1 MENNC
6 NFWPFNLGGKKMANT
21 KKIDIALASK
31 MAQVEFDYVE
41 DKASAFLMF
50 NDMLELFRNVYPD
63 GSLEQ
68 GQMYLVGDSFV
79 ATTSVKVGETY
90 LAKDI
95 VGVAS
100 PDDMKAKVETTP
112 MLALRRSRAAA
123 LIAAGFGLPFEI
135 REAKKAEYE
144 KEHGVAKEKQPE
156 VQEETDSVEKSN
168 VVELPKAT
176 EETKEVPVEEQP
188 EEKPKKRR
196 GRPRKQQTPVKQEQ
210 PEEVV
215 ETAVE
220 AEEQPIEVE
229 VETEAPVEEK
239 TDEVALDALSEE
251 VSLFD
256 VTDTEDKEES
266 TEEQAAV
273 TETNEVQEVHEVEDA
288 QSNEEETPVVDE
300 SSDLLTNMD
309 AGQAETVRIDFIE
322 ESNEDVPVSEVKAIL
337 PEQPESMELLPEKSP
352 KEIMAEVGK
361 ALPEYVDVS
370 ISYGVAKAK
379 VVGVIRRPSTDVTY
393 KQLLSTLEA
402 VKNGNESEYASNFTC
417 VIRWLLNQAYAGQQN
432 YTERKADI
440 DAALQLYVNNIELFD
455 ELFVKYKAEA

>member
-1 MENNC
+1 
-6 NFWPFNLGGKKMANT
+6 MANT
-21 KKIDIALASK
+21 KKIDVALASK

-50 NDMLELFRNVYPD
+50 NDMLELFRNVHPD

-144 KEHGVAKEKQPE
+144 KENGMVKEKQPE
-156 VQEETDSVEKSN
+156 LKKETDNTEKSN
-168 VVELPKAT
+168 VVESPKAAEAT
-176 EETKEVPVEEQP
+176 TEVPVEEQP

-196 GRPRKQQTPVKQEQ
+196 GRPRKQQVPVEQEQ

-215 ETAVE
+215 EAAVE

-229 VETEAPVEEK
+229 TVEAEKEVQLEEEK
-239 TDEVALDALSEE
+239 TDEVALDASSEE

-256 VTDTEDKEES
+256 VKEDKEES

-273 TETNEVQEVHEVEDA
+273 TETNDVQEDAEAEDV
-288 QSNEEETPVVDE
+288 QSNEEETPVADE

-309 AGQAETVRIDFIE
+309 AGQAETAQIDFIE
-322 ESNEDVPVSEVKAIL
+322 ESNEDVPVSEVKSIL
-337 PEQPESMELLPEKSP
+337 PEQPESLELLPEKSP

-370 ISYGVAKAK
+370 ISYEVAKAK
-379 VVGVIRRPSTDVTY
+379 VSAVVRRPSTDVTY
-393 KQLLSTLEA
+393 GQMLATLKA
-402 VKNGNESEYASNFTC
+402 VKDGSESEFANSFTC
-417 VIRWLLNQAYAGQQN
+417 IIRWLLNQAYLGQSP
-432 YTERKADI
+432 YKERKADV

-455 ELFVKYKAEA
+455 ELFVRYKAEA

>member
-1 MENNC
+1 
-6 NFWPFNLGGKKMANT
+6 MANT
-21 KKIDIALASK
+21 KKIDLELAAK
-31 MAQVEFDYVE
+31 MAQVEFDYVD

-50 NDMLELFRNVYPD
+50 NDMLELFRNVHPD

-144 KEHGVAKEKQPE
+144 KENGLKVKEEEKPE
-156 VQEETDSVEKSN
+156 VQVTTENIEKSN
-168 VVELPKAT
+168 IVEIPNKPEAT
-176 EETKEVPVEEQP
+176 DETKEVPAEEQP

-196 GRPRKQQTPVKQEQ
+196 GRPRKQQVPVEQEQ
-210 PEEVV
+210 PEKVV
-215 ETAVE
+215 EAAVE
-220 AEEQPIEVE
+220 AEEQPIEVKSVE
-229 VETEAPVEEK
+229 VETEAQFEEEK
-239 TDEVALDALSEE
+239 TDEVALDASSEE

-256 VTDTEDKEES
+256 VKEDKEES

-273 TETNEVQEVHEVEDA
+273 AESEEVHEIEDV
-288 QSNEEETPVVDE
+288 QSNEEETPVADE

-309 AGQAETVRIDFIE
+309 AGQAKTVQIDFIE
-322 ESNEDVPVSEVKAIL
+322 ESNEDVPVSEVKSIL
-337 PEQPESMELLPEKSP
+337 PEQPESLELLPEKSP

-370 ISYGVAKAK
+370 ISYEVAKAK
-379 VVGVIRRPSTDVTY
+379 VSAVVRRPSTDVTY
-393 KQLLSTLEA
+393 GQMLATLKA
-402 VKNGNESEYASNFTC
+402 VKDGNESEFANNFTC
-417 VIRWLLNQAYAGQQN
+417 VVRWLLNQAYAGQQN
-432 YTERKADI
+432 YTARKADI

-455 ELFVKYKAEA
+455 ELFVKYKAEAQ

>member
-1 MENNC
+1 
-6 NFWPFNLGGKKMANT
+6 MANT
-21 KKIDIALASK
+21 KKIDLELAAK
-31 MAQVEFDYVE
+31 MAQVEFDYVD

-50 NDMLELFRNVYPD
+50 NDMLELFRNVHPD

-144 KEHGVAKEKQPE
+144 KEHGVVKEKQPKLK
-156 VQEETDSVEKSN
+156 EETDNTEKSN
-168 VVELPKAT
+168 VVELPKAA
-176 EETKEVPVEEQP
+176 EATKEVPAEEQP

-239 TDEVALDALSEE
+239 TDEVALDASSEE

-273 TETNEVQEVHEVEDA
+273 TESEEVHEIEDV
-288 QSNEEETPVVDE
+288 QSNEEETPVADE

-309 AGQAETVRIDFIE
+309 AGQAETVQIDFIE
-322 ESNEDVPVSEVKAIL
+322 ESNEDVSVSEVKSIL
-337 PEQPESMELLPEKSP
+337 PEQPELMELLPEKSP

-370 ISYGVAKAK
+370 ISYEVAKAK
-379 VVGVIRRPSTDVTY
+379 VSAVVRRPSTDVTY
-393 KQLLSTLEA
+393 GQMLATLKA
-402 VKNGNESEYASNFTC
+402 VKDGSESEFANSFTC
-417 VIRWLLNQAYAGQQN
+417 IIRWLLNQAYLGQSP
-432 YTERKADI
+432 YKERKADV
-440 DAALQLYVNNIELFD
+440 DAALQLYVNNIGLFD
-455 ELFVKYKAEA
+455 ELFVRYKAEA

>member
-1 MENNC
+1 
-6 NFWPFNLGGKKMANT
+6 MANT
-21 KKIDIALASK
+21 NKIDLELAAQ

-41 DKASAFLMF
+41 DKASAFLMY
-50 NDMLELFRNVYPD
+50 NDMLELFRTVHPD

-79 ATTSVKVGETY
+79 ATTSVKVGESY

-100 PDDMKAKVETTP
+100 PDEMKAKVETTP

-144 KEHGVAKEKQPE
+144 KEHGVVKEKQPKLK
-156 VQEETDSVEKSN
+156 EETDNTEKSN
-168 VVELPKAT
+168 VVELPKAA
-176 EETKEVPVEEQP
+176 EATKEVPAEEQP

-239 TDEVALDALSEE
+239 TDEVALDASSEE

-273 TETNEVQEVHEVEDA
+273 TESEEVHEIEDVK
-288 QSNEEETPVVDE
+288 SNEEETPVADE

-309 AGQAETVRIDFIE
+309 AGQAKTVQIDFIE
-322 ESNEDVPVSEVKAIL
+322 ESNEDVPVSEVKSIL
-337 PEQPESMELLPEKSP
+337 PEQPESLELLPEKSP

-370 ISYGVAKAK
+370 ISYEVAKAK
-379 VVGVIRRPSTDVTY
+379 VSAVVRRPSTDVTY
-393 KQLLSTLEA
+393 GQMLATLKA
-402 VKNGNESEYASNFTC
+402 VKDGSESEFANNFTC

-432 YTERKADI
+432 YTVRKSDI
-440 DAALQLYVNNIELFD
+440 DAALQLYTNNIELFD
-455 ELFVKYKAEA
+455 ELFVKYKAEAQ

>member
-1 MENNC
+1 
-6 NFWPFNLGGKKMANT
+6 MANN
-21 KKIDIALASK
+21 KKIDLELAAK
-31 MAQVEFDYVE
+31 MAQVEFDYVD

-50 NDMLELFRNVYPD
+50 NDMLELFRNVHPD

-144 KEHGVAKEKQPE
+144 KENGLVKEEAKPE
-156 VQEETDSVEKSN
+156 VQEETDNTEKSN

-176 EETKEVPVEEQP
+176 DETKEVPVEEQS

-196 GRPRKQQTPVKQEQ
+196 GRPRKQQAPVEQEK

-215 ETAVE
+215 ETAEKVE
-220 AEEQPIEVE
+220 QQPIEVE
-229 VETEAPVEEK
+229 AVETETQAEQK
-239 TDEVALDALSEE
+239 TDEVALDASSEE

-256 VTDTEDKEES
+256 AETEDKEET

-273 TETNEVQEVHEVEDA
+273 TETEEVQGDAEVEDV
-288 QSNEEETPVVDE
+288 QSDEEEIPAVDE

-309 AGQAETVRIDFIE
+309 AGQSEAVQIDFIE
-322 ESNEDVPVSEVKAIL
+322 ESNEDVPVSEVKSIL
-337 PEQPESMELLPEKSP
+337 PEQPESLELLPEKSP

-370 ISYGVAKAK
+370 ISYEVAKAK
-379 VVGVIRRPSTDVTY
+379 VSAVVRRPSTDVTY
-393 KQLLSTLEA
+393 GQMLATLKA
-402 VKNGNESEYASNFTC
+402 VKDGSESEFANNFTC

-432 YTERKADI
+432 YTVRKSDI
-440 DAALQLYVNNIELFD
+440 DAALQLYTNNIELFD
-455 ELFVKYKAEA
+455 ELFVKYKAEAQ

>member
-1 MENNC
+1 
-6 NFWPFNLGGKKMANT
+6 MANT
-21 KKIDIALASK
+21 KKIDLELAAK
-31 MAQVEFDYVE
+31 MAQVEFDYVD

-50 NDMLELFRNVYPD
+50 NDMLELFRNVHPD

-144 KEHGVAKEKQPE
+144 KENGLKVKEEEKPE
-156 VQEETDSVEKSN
+156 VQVTTENIEKSN
-168 VVELPKAT
+168 IVEMPNKPEAT
-176 EETKEVPVEEQP
+176 DETKEVPVEEQP

-196 GRPRKQQTPVKQEQ
+196 GRPRKQQTPVEQEQ

-215 ETAVE
+215 ETVE
-220 AEEQPIEVE
+220 SEKTEEQPIEVE
-229 VETEAPVEEK
+229 VVEAETEVQFEEEK
-239 TDEVALDALSEE
+239 TDEVALDASSEE

-256 VTDTEDKEES
+256 VKEDKEES
-266 TEEQAAV
+266 TEEQSAAA
-273 TETNEVQEVHEVEDA
+273 ETNEVQEDV
-288 QSNEEETPVVDE
+288 QSGEENSVVDE

-309 AGQAETVRIDFIE
+309 AGQAETVQIDFIE
-322 ESNEDVPVSEVKAIL
+322 ESNEDVPVSEVKSIL
-337 PEQPESMELLPEKSP
+337 PEQPESLELLPEKSP

-370 ISYGVAKAK
+370 ISYEVAKAK

>member
-1 MENNC
+1 
-6 NFWPFNLGGKKMANT
+6 MANN
-21 KKIDIALASK
+21 KKIDTELASK

-50 NDMLELFRNVYPD
+50 NDMLELFRNVHPD

-144 KEHGVAKEKQPE
+144 KENGLKVKEEKPE
-156 VQEETDSVEKSN
+156 VQEETDNAKKSN

-176 EETKEVPVEEQP
+176 EETKEVPAEEQP

-196 GRPRKQQTPVKQEQ
+196 GRPRKQQVPVEQEQ

-215 ETAVE
+215 ETTVE

-229 VETEAPVEEK
+229 TVEAETEVQFEEEK
-239 TDEVALDALSEE
+239 TDDVALDASSEE

-256 VTDTEDKEES
+256 VKEDKEES
-266 TEEQAAV
+266 TEGQAAV
-273 TETNEVQEVHEVEDA
+273 AETNEVQED
-288 QSNEEETPVVDE
+288 
-300 SSDLLTNMD
+300 
-309 AGQAETVRIDFIE
+309 IE
-322 ESNEDVPVSEVKAIL
+322 AEDVPASEVKAIL
-337 PEQPESMELLPEKSP
+337 PEQPESLELLPEKSP

-361 ALPEYVDVS
+361 ALPDYVDVS
-370 ISYGVAKAK
+370 ISYEVAKAK
-379 VVGVIRRPSTDVTY
+379 VSAVVRRPSTDVTY
-393 KQLLSTLEA
+393 GQMLATLKA
-402 VKNGNESEYASNFTC
+402 VKDGSESEFANNFTC

-432 YTERKADI
+432 YTVRKSDI
-440 DAALQLYVNNIELFD
+440 DAALQLYTNNIELFD
-455 ELFVKYKAEA
+455 ELFVKYKAEAQ

>member
-1 MENNC
+1 
-6 NFWPFNLGGKKMANT
+6 MANT
-21 KKIDIALASK
+21 NNKKMNLELAAQ

-50 NDMLELFRNVYPD
+50 NDMLELFRSVHPD

-144 KEHGVAKEKQPE
+144 KENGMVKEKQPE
-156 VQEETDSVEKSN
+156 LKEETDSVEKSN

-176 EETKEVPVEEQP
+176 EATKEVPVEEQP
-188 EEKPKKRR
+188 KEAPKKRR
-196 GRPRKQQTPVKQEQ
+196 GRPRKQQTPVEQEK

-215 ETAVE
+215 ETVKE
-220 AEEQPIEVE
+220 AEEQPIEVKSVE
-229 VETEAPVEEK
+229 VETEAQFEEEK
-239 TDEVALDALSEE
+239 TDEVALDASSEE

-256 VTDTEDKEES
+256 VKEDKEDS

-273 TETNEVQEVHEVEDA
+273 AESEEVHEIEDV
-288 QSNEEETPVVDE
+288 QSNEEETPVADE

-309 AGQAETVRIDFIE
+309 AGQAKTVQIDFIE
-322 ESNEDVPVSEVKAIL
+322 ESNEDVPVSEVKSIL
-337 PEQPESMELLPEKSP
+337 PEQPESLELLPEKSP

-370 ISYGVAKAK
+370 ISYEVAKAK
-379 VVGVIRRPSTDVTY
+379 VSAVVRRPSTDVTY
-393 KQLLSTLEA
+393 GQMLATLKA
-402 VKNGNESEYASNFTC
+402 VKDGNESEFANNFTC

-432 YTERKADI
+432 YTVRKSDI
-440 DAALQLYVNNIELFD
+440 DASLQLYTNNIELFD
-455 ELFVKYKAEA
+455 ELFVKYKAEAQ

>member
-1 MENNC
+1 
-6 NFWPFNLGGKKMANT
+6 MANT
-21 KKIDIALASK
+21 NNKKMNLELAAQ

-50 NDMLELFRNVYPD
+50 NDMLELFRSVHPD

-144 KEHGVAKEKQPE
+144 KENGMVKEKQSE
-156 VQEETDSVEKSN
+156 LKEETDNTEKSN
-168 VVELPKAT
+168 VVKSPKA
-176 EETKEVPVEEQP
+176 TKEVPVEEQP
-188 EEKPKKRR
+188 KEAPKKRR
-196 GRPRKQQTPVKQEQ
+196 GRPRKQQVPVEQEK

-215 ETAVE
+215 ETVKE

-229 VETEAPVEEK
+229 VVEAETEASAEEK
-239 TDEVALDALSEE
+239 TDEVALDASSEE

-256 VTDTEDKEES
+256 VKEDKEES
-266 TEEQAAV
+266 IEEQAAV
-273 TETNEVQEVHEVEDA
+273 TETNDVQEDIEVEDV
-288 QSNEEETPVVDE
+288 QSNEEENSVVDE

-309 AGQAETVRIDFIE
+309 AGQAETVQIDFIE

-337 PEQPESMELLPEKSP
+337 PEQPESLELLPEKSP
-352 KEIMAEVGK
+352 KEIMVEVGK
-361 ALPEYVDVS
+361 NLPEYVDVS
-370 ISYGVAKAK
+370 ISYEVAKAK
-379 VVGVIRRPSTDVTY
+379 VVGVIRRPSTEVTY
-393 KQLLSTLEA
+393 GQLLSTLEA

-417 VIRWLLNQAYAGQQN
+417 VIRWLLNQAYLGQSH
-432 YTERKADI
+432 YTARKADI
-440 DAALQLYVNNIELFD
+440 DAALQLYTNNIELFD

>member
-1 MENNC
+1 MAKTNN
-6 NFWPFNLGGKKMANT
+6 N
-21 KKIDIALASK
+21 KKIDVELASK

-41 DKASAFLMF
+41 DRASAFLMF
-50 NDMLELFRNVYPD
+50 NDMLELFRNVHPD

-68 GQMYLVGDSFV
+68 GHMYLVGDSFV

-144 KEHGVAKEKQPE
+144 KEYGLKVKEEKPE
-156 VQEETDSVEKSN
+156 VQEETDSAEKSN
-168 VVELPKAT
+168 VVELPKAA

-196 GRPRKQQTPVKQEQ
+196 GRPRKQQAPVEQEK

-215 ETAVE
+215 ETAEKVEEQPTEVEAVE
-220 AEEQPIEVE
+220 AEIEVQ
-229 VETEAPVEEK
+229 AEEK
-239 TDEVALDALSEE
+239 TDDVALDASSEE

-256 VTDTEDKEES
+256 VKEDKEEAA
-266 TEEQAAV
+266 EEQTAV
-273 TETNEVQEVHEVEDA
+273 TETNEAQEDIEVEYV
-288 QSNEEETPVVDE
+288 QSNGEENPVIDE

-309 AGQAETVRIDFIE
+309 AGQSEAVQIDFIE
-322 ESNEDVPVSEVKAIL
+322 ENNEDVPVSKVKSIL
-337 PEQPESMELLPEKSP
+337 PEQPESLELLPEKSP

-370 ISYGVAKAK
+370 ISYEVAKAK
-379 VVGVIRRPSTDVTY
+379 VSAVVRRPSTDVTY
-393 KQLLSTLEA
+393 GQMLATLKA
-402 VKNGNESEYASNFTC
+402 VKDGSESEFANNFTC

-432 YTERKADI
+432 YTVRKSDI
-440 DAALQLYVNNIELFD
+440 DAALQLYTNNIELFD
-455 ELFVKYKAEA
+455 ELFVKYKAEAQ

>member
-1 MENNC
+1 
-6 NFWPFNLGGKKMANT
+6 MANT
-21 KKIDIALASK
+21 NNKKMNLELAAQ

-50 NDMLELFRNVYPD
+50 NDMLELFRSVHPD

-144 KEHGVAKEKQPE
+144 KENGMVKEKQPE
-156 VQEETDSVEKSN
+156 LKKETDNAEKSN
-168 VVELPKAT
+168 VVESPKAAEAT
-176 EETKEVPVEEQP
+176 TEVPVEEQP

-196 GRPRKQQTPVKQEQ
+196 GRPRKQQVPVEQEQ

-215 ETAVE
+215 EAAVE

-229 VETEAPVEEK
+229 TVEAEKEVQLEEEK
-239 TDEVALDALSEE
+239 TDEVALDASSEE
-251 VSLFD
+251 VYLFD
-256 VTDTEDKEES
+256 VKEDKEES

-273 TETNEVQEVHEVEDA
+273 TETNDVQEDAEAEDV
-288 QSNEEETPVVDE
+288 QSNEEETPVADE

-309 AGQAETVRIDFIE
+309 AGQAETAQIDFIE
-322 ESNEDVPVSEVKAIL
+322 ESNEDVPVSEVKSIL
-337 PEQPESMELLPEKSP
+337 PEQPELMELLPEKSP

-370 ISYGVAKAK
+370 ISYEVAKAK
-379 VVGVIRRPSTDVTY
+379 VSAVVRRPSTDVTY
-393 KQLLSTLEA
+393 GQMLATLKA
-402 VKNGNESEYASNFTC
+402 VKDGSESEFANSFTC
-417 VIRWLLNQAYAGQQN
+417 IIRWLLNQAYLGQSP
-432 YTERKADI
+432 YKERKADV

-455 ELFVKYKAEA
+455 ELFVRYKAEA

>member
-1 MENNC
+1 
-6 NFWPFNLGGKKMANT
+6 MANT
-21 KKIDIALASK
+21 KKIDVALASK

-50 NDMLELFRNVYPD
+50 NDMLELFRNVHPD

-144 KEHGVAKEKQPE
+144 KEHGMVKEKQPE
-156 VQEETDSVEKSN
+156 VQEETDSAEKSN
-168 VVELPKAT
+168 VVELPKAA

-196 GRPRKQQTPVKQEQ
+196 GRPRKQQAPVEQEK

-215 ETAVE
+215 ETAEKVEEQPTEVEAVE
-220 AEEQPIEVE
+220 AEIEVQ
-229 VETEAPVEEK
+229 AEEK
-239 TDEVALDALSEE
+239 TDDVALDASSEE

-256 VTDTEDKEES
+256 VKEDKEEAA
-266 TEEQAAV
+266 EEQTAV
-273 TETNEVQEVHEVEDA
+273 TETNDVQEDAEAEDV
-288 QSNEEETPVVDE
+288 QSGEENSVVDE

-309 AGQAETVRIDFIE
+309 AGQAETVQIDFIE

-361 ALPEYVDVS
+361 TLPEYVDVS
-370 ISYGVAKAK
+370 ISYEVAKAK
-379 VVGVIRRPSTDVTY
+379 VSAVVRRPSTDVTY
-393 KQLLSTLEA
+393 GQMLATLKA
-402 VKNGNESEYASNFTC
+402 VKDGSESEFANSFTC
-417 VIRWLLNQAYAGQQN
+417 IIRWLLNQAYLGQSP
-432 YTERKADI
+432 YKERKADV

-455 ELFVKYKAEA
+455 ELFVRYKAEA

>member
-1 MENNC
+1 
-6 NFWPFNLGGKKMANT
+6 MANT
-21 KKIDIALASK
+21 KKIDVALAAK
-31 MAQVEFDYVE
+31 MAQVEFDYVD

-50 NDMLELFRNVYPD
+50 NDMLELFRNVHPD

-68 GQMYLVGDSFV
+68 GQMYLVGDSYV

-144 KEHGVAKEKQPE
+144 KENGLKVKEEKLE
-156 VQEETDSVEKSN
+156 VQGETDNAEKSN

-176 EETKEVPVEEQP
+176 EENKEVPAEEQP

-196 GRPRKQQTPVKQEQ
+196 GRPRKQQVPVEQEQ
-210 PEEVV
+210 PEKVV
-215 ETAVE
+215 EAAVE

-229 VETEAPVEEK
+229 VVEAETEVQFEEEK
-239 TDEVALDALSEE
+239 TDEVALDASSEE

-256 VTDTEDKEES
+256 SEEDKEES
-266 TEEQAAV
+266 TKEQAAV
-273 TETNEVQEVHEVEDA
+273 TETNDVQEDTEAEDV
-288 QSNEEETPVVDE
+288 QSNAEETPVVDE

-309 AGQAETVRIDFIE
+309 AGQAETVQIDFIE
-322 ESNEDVPVSEVKAIL
+322 ESNEDVPVSEVKSIL
-337 PEQPESMELLPEKSP
+337 PEQPESLELLPEKSP

-361 ALPEYVDVS
+361 ALPDYVDVS
-370 ISYGVAKAK
+370 VSYEVAKAK
-379 VVGVIRRPSTDVTY
+379 VSGVIRRPSSDMTY
-393 KQLLSTLEA
+393 GQLLATLEA
-402 VKNGNESEYASNFTC
+402 VKDGNESEYANNFTC
-417 VIRWLLNQAYAGQQN
+417 VVRWLLNQAYTGQQN
-432 YTERKADI
+432 YTVRKADI

-455 ELFVKYKAEA
+455 ELFKKYKAE

>member
-1 MENNC
+1 
-6 NFWPFNLGGKKMANT
+6 MANT
-21 KKIDIALASK
+21 KKIDVALASK

-50 NDMLELFRNVYPD
+50 NDMLELFRNVHPD

-68 GQMYLVGDSFV
+68 GQVYLVGDSFV

-144 KEHGVAKEKQPE
+144 KEHGMVKEKQPE
-156 VQEETDSVEKSN
+156 VQEETDSAEKSN
-168 VVELPKAT
+168 VVELPKAA

-196 GRPRKQQTPVKQEQ
+196 GRPRKQQAPVEQEK

-215 ETAVE
+215 ETAEKVEEQPTEVEAVE
-220 AEEQPIEVE
+220 AEIEVQ
-229 VETEAPVEEK
+229 AEEK
-239 TDEVALDALSEE
+239 TDDVALDASSEE

-256 VTDTEDKEES
+256 VKEDKEEAA
-266 TEEQAAV
+266 EEQTAV
-273 TETNEVQEVHEVEDA
+273 TETNEAQEDIEVEYV
-288 QSNEEETPVVDE
+288 QSNGEENPVIDE

-309 AGQAETVRIDFIE
+309 AGQSEAVQIDFIE
-322 ESNEDVPVSEVKAIL
+322 ENNEDVPVSEVKSIL
-337 PEQPESMELLPEKSP
+337 PEQPESLELLPEKSP

-370 ISYGVAKAK
+370 ISYEVAKAK
-379 VVGVIRRPSTDVTY
+379 VSAVVRRPSTDVTY
-393 KQLLSTLEA
+393 GQMLATLKT
-402 VKNGNESEYASNFTC
+402 VKDGSESEFANNFTC

-432 YTERKADI
+432 YTVRKSDI
-440 DAALQLYVNNIELFD
+440 DAALQLYTNNIELFD
-455 ELFVKYKAEA
+455 ELFVKYKAEAQ

>member
-1 MENNC
+1 
-6 NFWPFNLGGKKMANT
+6 MANT
-21 KKIDIALASK
+21 KKIDL
-31 MAQVEFDYVE
+31 VEFDYVD

-50 NDMLELFRNVYPD
+50 NDMLELFRNVHPD

-144 KEHGVAKEKQPE
+144 KEHGVVKEKQPKLK
-156 VQEETDSVEKSN
+156 EETDNTEKSN
-168 VVELPKAT
+168 VVELPKAA
-176 EETKEVPVEEQP
+176 EATKEVPAEEQP

-229 VETEAPVEEK
+229 VVETETEAPAEEK
-239 TDEVALDALSEE
+239 TDEVALDASSEE

-256 VTDTEDKEES
+256 AEEDKEES
-266 TEEQAAV
+266 TEEKAAV
-273 TETNEVQEVHEVEDA
+273 TETNDVQEDIEVEDV
-288 QSNEEETPVVDE
+288 QSNEEENSVVDE

-309 AGQAETVRIDFIE
+309 AGQAETVQIDFIE

-337 PEQPESMELLPEKSP
+337 PEQPESLELLPEKSP
-352 KEIMAEVGK
+352 REIMAEVGK
-361 ALPEYVDVS
+361 DLPEYVDVS
-370 ISYGVAKAK
+370 ISYEFAKAQVSG
-379 VVGVIRRPSTDVTY
+379 VVRRPSTDVTY
-393 KQLLSTLEA
+393 GQMLATLKA
-402 VKNGNESEYASNFTC
+402 VKDGNESEFASSFTC
-417 VIRWLLNQAYAGQQN
+417 IIRWLLNQAYLGQSP
-432 YTERKADI
+432 YKTRKTEV

-455 ELFVKYKAEA
+455 ELFEKYKAEAQQQ

>member
-1 MENNC
+1 
-6 NFWPFNLGGKKMANT
+6 MANT
-21 KKIDIALASK
+21 KKIDVALASK

-50 NDMLELFRNVYPD
+50 NDMLELFRNVHPD

-144 KEHGVAKEKQPE
+144 KEHGMVKEKQPTE
-156 VQEETDSVEKSN
+156 VE
-168 VVELPKAT
+168 
-176 EETKEVPVEEQP
+176 
-188 EEKPKKRR
+188 
-196 GRPRKQQTPVKQEQ
+196 
-210 PEEVV
+210 
-215 ETAVE
+215 AVE
-220 AEEQPIEVE
+220 AEIEVQ
-229 VETEAPVEEK
+229 AEEK
-239 TDEVALDALSEE
+239 TDDVALDASSEE

-256 VTDTEDKEES
+256 VKEDKEEAA
-266 TEEQAAV
+266 EEQTAV
-273 TETNEVQEVHEVEDA
+273 TETNEAQEDIEVEYV
-288 QSNEEETPVVDE
+288 QSNGEENPVIDE

-309 AGQAETVRIDFIE
+309 AGQSEAVQIDFIE
-322 ESNEDVPVSEVKAIL
+322 ENNEDVPVSEVKSIL
-337 PEQPESMELLPEKSP
+337 PEQPESLELLPEKSP

-370 ISYGVAKAK
+370 ISYEVAKAK
-379 VVGVIRRPSTDVTY
+379 VSAVVRRPSTDVTY
-393 KQLLSTLEA
+393 GQMLATLKA
-402 VKNGNESEYASNFTC
+402 VKDGSESEFANNFTC

-432 YTERKADI
+432 YTVRKSDI
-440 DAALQLYVNNIELFD
+440 DAALQLYTNNIELFD
-455 ELFVKYKAEA
+455 ELFVKYKAEAQ

>member
-1 MENNC
+1 
-6 NFWPFNLGGKKMANT
+6 MANT
-21 KKIDIALASK
+21 NKIDLELAAQ

-41 DKASAFLMF
+41 DKASAFLMY
-50 NDMLELFRNVYPD
+50 NDMLELFRTVHPD

-79 ATTSVKVGETY
+79 ATTSVKVGESY

-100 PDDMKAKVETTP
+100 PDEMKAKVETTP

-144 KEHGVAKEKQPE
+144 KEHGVVKEKQPKLK
-156 VQEETDSVEKSN
+156 EETDNTEKSN
-168 VVELPKAT
+168 VVELPKAA
-176 EETKEVPVEEQP
+176 EATKEVPAEEQP

-239 TDEVALDALSEE
+239 TDEVALDASSEE

-273 TETNEVQEVHEVEDA
+273 TESEEVHEIEDV
-288 QSNEEETPVVDE
+288 QSNEEETPVADE

-309 AGQAETVRIDFIE
+309 AGQAKTVQIDFIE
-322 ESNEDVPVSEVKAIL
+322 ESNEDVPVSEVKSIL
-337 PEQPESMELLPEKSP
+337 PEQPESLELLPEKSP

-370 ISYGVAKAK
+370 ISYEVAKAK
-379 VVGVIRRPSTDVTY
+379 VSAVVRRPSTDVTY
-393 KQLLSTLEA
+393 GQMLATLKA
-402 VKNGNESEYASNFTC
+402 VKDGNESEFANNFTC

-432 YTERKADI
+432 YTVRKSDI
-440 DAALQLYVNNIELFD
+440 DASLQLYTNNIELFD
-455 ELFVKYKAEA
+455 ELFVKYKAEVQ